1 MSEENENS
9 VEEEK
14 NNSNEKENE
23 NEQENENNK
32 EKENE
37 SDDEKENEKENF
49 TTYED
54 DLITLLNK
62 LSETIDTFNTLSKKQ
77 ADNAI
82 LETNIKITNCK
93 SILDKMEEYINELKT
108 EEESEKAE
116 LNKKLL
122 NYKTEYYEI
131 LNKFKEIQDN
141 YINQKTESALMD
153 ENLIDDEDNN
163 NKNDIRMT
171 TGTTGTHNLV
181 VGAGNP
187 HMVDGELNEEKNNN
201 KNNININNKK
211 EKDNKNNEN
220 IKINNL
226 KNNFRNNYPPNN
238 EISLV
243 SVFNTNNLGYN
254 LSPNKEKE
262 ETFQEINR
270 DYDKK
275 KKLMVIVCVA
285 ICIFIFL
292 LIFLIALLS

>member
-9 VEEEK
+9 AEEEK
-14 NNSNEKENE
+14 NKENPEENEKEDE
-23 NEQENENNK
+23 NEK
-32 EKENE
+32 EHE
-37 SDDEKENEKENF
+37 SGDEKEKENF
-49 TTYED
+49 TSYED
-54 DLITLLNK
+54 DIITLLNK
-62 LSETIDTFNTLSKKQ
+62 LSETIETFNTLSKKQ

-82 LETNIKITNCK
+82 LETNIKISSCK
-93 SILDKMEEYINELKT
+93 NILDKMEEYINNLKT
-108 EEESEKAE
+108 EDESEKAE

-122 NYKTEYYEI
+122 NYKTEYYEL

-153 ENLIDDEDNN
+153 ENLIDEDDN

-171 TGTTGTHNLV
+171 AGSTGNNNAAL
-181 VGAGNP
+181 GAGNP
-187 HMVDGELNEEKNNN
+187 HMIDGELDEEKNNK

-211 EKDNKNNEN
+211 ENEN
-220 IKINNL
+220 KESIIINNI
-226 KNNFRNNYPPNN
+226 KAKERNNNNINN

-262 ETFQEINR
+262 EAFVEINRDR

-275 KKLMVIVCVA
+275 KKLMILVCVA

-292 LIFLIALLS
+292 LIFFIALLS

>member
-171 TGTTGTHNLV
+171 TGTTGTHNLA

-226 KNNFRNNYPPNN
+226 KNNFRNNNPPNN

>member
-9 VEEEK
+9 AEEEK
-14 NNSNEKENE
+14 NKENPEENEKEDENEKENE
-23 NEQENENNK
+23 
-32 EKENE
+32 
-37 SDDEKENEKENF
+37 SGDEKEKENF
-49 TTYED
+49 TSYED
-54 DLITLLNK
+54 DIITLLNK
-62 LSETIDTFNTLSKKQ
+62 LSETIETFNTLSKKQ

-82 LETNIKITNCK
+82 LETNIKISSCK
-93 SILDKMEEYINELKT
+93 NILDKMEEYINNLKT
-108 EEESEKAE
+108 EDESEKAE

-122 NYKTEYYEI
+122 NYKTEYYEL

-153 ENLIDDEDNN
+153 ENLIDEDDN

-171 TGTTGTHNLV
+171 AGSTGNNNAAL
-181 VGAGNP
+181 GAGNP
-187 HMVDGELNEEKNNN
+187 HMIDGELDEEKNNK
-201 KNNININNKK
+201 KNNIIINNKK
-211 EKDNKNNEN
+211 ENENKNKESIIINN
-220 IKINNL
+220 IKA
-226 KNNFRNNYPPNN
+226 KERNNNNINN

-262 ETFQEINR
+262 ETFHEINRDR

-275 KKLMVIVCVA
+275 KKLMILVCVA

-292 LIFLIALLS
+292 LIFFIALLS

>member
-9 VEEEK
+9 AEEEK
-14 NNSNEKENE
+14 NKENPEENEKENE
-23 NEQENENNK
+23 
-32 EKENE
+32 
-37 SDDEKENEKENF
+37 SGDEKEKENF
-49 TTYED
+49 TSYED
-54 DLITLLNK
+54 DIITLLNK
-62 LSETIDTFNTLSKKQ
+62 LSETIETFNTLSKKQ

-82 LETNIKITNCK
+82 LETNIKISSCK
-93 SILDKMEEYINELKT
+93 NILDKMEEYINNLKT
-108 EEESEKAE
+108 EDESEKAE

-122 NYKTEYYEI
+122 NYKTEYYEL

-153 ENLIDDEDNN
+153 ENLIDEDDN

-171 TGTTGTHNLV
+171 AGSTGNNNAAL
-181 VGAGNP
+181 GAGNP
-187 HMVDGELNEEKNNN
+187 HMIDGELDEEKNNK

-211 EKDNKNNEN
+211 ENENKNKESIIINN
-220 IKINNL
+220 IKA
-226 KNNFRNNYPPNN
+226 KERNNNNINN

-292 LIFLIALLS
+292 LIFFIALLS

>member
-9 VEEEK
+9 AEKEK
-14 NNSNEKENE
+14 NKENPEENEKEDE
-23 NEQENENNK
+23 NEK
-32 EKENE
+32 EHE
-37 SDDEKENEKENF
+37 SGDEKEKENF
-49 TTYED
+49 TSYED
-54 DLITLLNK
+54 DIITLLNK
-62 LSETIDTFNTLSKKQ
+62 LSETIETFNTLSKKQ

-82 LETNIKITNCK
+82 LETNIKISSCK
-93 SILDKMEEYINELKT
+93 NILDKMEEYINNLKT
-108 EEESEKAE
+108 EDESEKAE

-122 NYKTEYYEI
+122 NYKTEYYEL

-153 ENLIDDEDNN
+153 ENLIDEDDN

-171 TGTTGTHNLV
+171 AGSTGNNNAAL
-181 VGAGNP
+181 GAGNP
-187 HMVDGELNEEKNNN
+187 HMIDGELDEEKNNK

-211 EKDNKNNEN
+211 ENEN
-220 IKINNL
+220 KESIIINNI
-226 KNNFRNNYPPNN
+226 KAKERNNNNINN

-262 ETFQEINR
+262 ETFHEINRDR

-275 KKLMVIVCVA
+275 KKLMILVCVA

-292 LIFLIALLS
+292 LIFFIALLS

>member
-14 NNSNEKENE
+14 NNENSNE
-23 NEQENENNK
+23 NEDQN
-32 EKENE
+32 
-37 SDDEKENEKENF
+37 ENEKKDESDEEKEKDNF

-54 DLITLLNK
+54 DIITLLNK

-82 LETNIKITNCK
+82 LETNIKITSCK
-93 SILDKMEEYINELKT
+93 NILDKMEDYINKLKT
-108 EEESEKAE
+108 EDESEKTE

-122 NYKTEYYEI
+122 NYKTEYYEL

-141 YINQKTESALMD
+141 YINRKTESALMD
-153 ENLIDDEDNN
+153 ENLIDEEDNK
-163 NKNDIRMT
+163 NKNDVRMT
-171 TGTTGTHNLV
+171 TGSSGNNNQAL
-181 VGAGNP
+181 GAGNP
-187 HMVDGELNEEKNNN
+187 HMIDGELNEENNN
-201 KNNININNKK
+201 KKNINNNINNKK
-211 EKDNKNNEN
+211 EKENKIKETITINNIKNKERNKNNN
-220 IKINNL
+220 
-226 KNNFRNNYPPNN
+226 NN

-262 ETFQEINR
+262 EAFVEINRDR

-275 KKLMVIVCVA
+275 KKIMVIVCIA
-285 ICIFIFL
+285 ICILIFL
-292 LIFLIALLS
+292 LIFLIALLA